1 MEFDKVVGTDHI
13 IYQDKNEFKY
23 TTDSLILS
31 SFVGR
36 GKRILDLG
44 CGTGIISLRVENRFE
59 EVYSVENNERVLNCF
74 KKSVE
79 ENNLEDKINIVEED
93 IYNSKNI
100 FNTNY
105 FDNIVMNPPF
115 YDYQNIKF
123 KTTVAKHNFS
133 LDKSLDIIKYLLKN
147 SGTFTMIYPTFRLA
161 EAIYKIN
168 ENSMRV
174 KSIVNIH
181 NEVYKPAKSSII
193 IAKKQANYGNTL
205 REFFVNC
212 NGKYSQEMQ
221 KVYENEV
228 LLWFIFA
235 QLPLEIWEI

>member
-1 MEFDKVVGTDHI
+1 MEFDKVVGTGHI
-13 IYQDKNEFKY
+13 IYQDEDEFKY

-31 SFVGR
+31 SFVGH
-36 GKRILDLG
+36 GKRVLDLG
-44 CGTGIISLRVENRFE
+44 SGTGIISLRVEDRFK
-59 EVYSVENNERVLNCF
+59 EVYSVEKNQKVLECF
-74 KKSVE
+74 KRSVL
-79 ENNLEDKINIVEED
+79 ENNLQEKINIIDED
-93 IYNSKNI
+93 IYNLKNI
-100 FNTNY
+100 FKTNY

-115 YDYQNIKF
+115 YDYENIKF
-123 KTTVAKHNFS
+123 DTTVAKHGFS
-133 LDKSLDIIKYLLKN
+133 LDEALDIIKYLLKN
-147 SGTFTMIYPTFRLA
+147 SGTLTMIYPTFRLA

-181 NEVYKPAKSSII
+181 NEAYKSSKSSII

-205 REFFVNC
+205 REFYVRC
-212 NGKYSQEMQ
+212 NGEYSHEMK

-235 QLPLEIWEI
+235 QHLLETWEI